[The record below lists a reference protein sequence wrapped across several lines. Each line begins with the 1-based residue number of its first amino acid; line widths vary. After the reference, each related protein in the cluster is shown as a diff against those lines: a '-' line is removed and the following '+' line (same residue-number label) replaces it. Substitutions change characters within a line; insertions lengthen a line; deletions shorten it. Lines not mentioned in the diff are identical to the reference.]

1 MNSKRFPKKILK
13 KVNNKT
19 ILEMVYNQVKKSPV
33 IKKII
38 IATSSSKSDNSVSFC
53 KKKKF
58 EFCHGNQKNVCF

>member
-38 IATSSSKSDNSVSFC
+38 IATSSSKSDNSVEVFA
-53 KKKKF
+53 KKI
-58 EFCHGNQKNVCF
+58 